1 MRIGVL
7 LAVILVSACS
17 TEPQAPLVATDV
29 VVTRPVPGMQMS
41 AAYLSLTNH
50 TDETIRISRVVST
63 QYESVQLHE
72 SIVKDGVARMR
83 AIPVLEI
90 PAGETITLQRG
101 GKHLMLMHP
110 TGAAESVSLQF
121 LDGDNL
127 VLAVDA
133 TLKPKTTR

>member
-7 LAVILVSACS
+7 LAIILVGACS

-29 VVTRPVPGMQMS
+29 VVTRPIPGMQMS

-101 GKHLMLMHP
+101 GKHLMLMQP
-110 TGAAESVSLQF
+110 TGATESVSLQF

-133 TLKPKTTR
+133 TFEPKTTR

>member
-1 MRIGVL
+1 MRLGVL
-7 LAVILVSACS
+7 AAVILVGACS
-17 TEPQAPLVATDV
+17 AEPQAPLVATDV

-50 TDETIRISRVVST
+50 TDATIRISRVASA

-72 SIVKDGVARMR
+72 SIVEEGVARMR
-83 AIPVLEI
+83 AIPVLKV
-90 PAGETITLQRG
+90 PAGETITLKRG
-101 GKHLMLMHP
+101 GKHLMLMRP

-127 VLAVDA
+127 VLAIDA
-133 TLKPKTTR
+133 GFESTTTR

>member
-101 GKHLMLMHP
+101 GKHLMLMQP

>member
-90 PAGETITLQRG
+90 PAGETIILKRG

-110 TGAAESVSLQF
+110 TGATESVSLQF

-127 VLAVDA
+127 VLAVEA
-133 TLKPKTTR
+133 TFEPKITH